1 MRKIT
6 FALILVA
13 ISITLAACGGATDTP
28 EPIAPTLSV
37 EEMGS
42 IDIDAL
48 TGETWEWV
56 NFSDPTQQFEVSD
69 PENYT
74 VEFQLD
80 GALNV
85 KADCNNA
92 SGFYTVDG
100 SSLNIEMGPMTMAM
114 CGTESRSDEF
124 VQNLGFASIYFFE
137 DGKLYIDL
145 MADGGTIGFD
155 PTTDTAEGAI
165 DGALPADLV
174 TQLDAFLQSQVYSE
188 GGNPEGA
195 APGLVLLV
203 DTPDGR
209 YLQAVGVSNL
219 EDGTPMQADDRLEI
233 GSNSK
238 SFTVVLL
245 MQLVEEG
252 VLSLDDPLSK
262 WLPEQVAAIPNGDQ
276 MTLHQLAQ
284 HTSGI
289 WDYADDIIGGGITDP
304 SKLVQGYTPQELVQ
318 YAIDNGT
325 PDFAPGAEGKWKYSN
340 TGYILLA
347 MVIEAA
353 SGEQLGDLFQSRIFD
368 PLGLES
374 ALFIEDVPEA
384 GVITNGYWWTDD
396 GERLDTTNWNVSQGW
411 AAGGIAMTAEDLLTY
426 AKALSSGELFQ
437 NPDSL
442 TQMLTFDPNGGDGL
456 MPYGL
461 GLIDFSPVTEPGYWG
476 HEGQTAGFQS
486 LWYTNPETGVTVVG
500 LTNSAAYSAFS
511 FLTLLP
517 IITGGGNTGV

>member
-6 FALILVA
+6 FMLILAA
-13 ISITLAACGGATDTP
+13 ISMTLAACGGGTDIP
-28 EPIAPTLSV
+28 EPIAPTQSV
-37 EEMGS
+37 EETGS
-42 IDIDAL
+42 IDAL
-48 TGETWEWV
+48 TRETWEWV
-56 NFSDPTQQFEVSD
+56 NFTDPTQQFEVSD

-80 GALNV
+80 GVLNV

-92 SGFYTVDG
+92 FGSYTVDG
-100 SSLNIEMGPMTMAM
+100 SSLNIEIGPMTMVM
-114 CGTESRSDEF
+114 CGPESRSDEF
-124 VQNLGFASIYFFE
+124 IQNLGFAAIYFFE
-137 DGKLYIDL
+137 DGELFIDL
-145 MADGGTIGFD
+145 IADGGTIGFD
-155 PTTDTAEGAI
+155 PTAADAAPTQ
-165 DGALPADLV
+165 GALPDDIV
-174 TQLDAFLQSQVYSE
+174 KQLDAFLQSQIYQE
-188 GGNPEGA
+188 GSDPEA
-195 APGLVLLV
+195 SAPGIVLLV

-209 YLQAVGVSNL
+209 YLSAAGVSNM
-219 EDGTPMQADDRLEI
+219 EDGTPMQSNDRLEI

-252 VLSLDDPLSK
+252 ILSLDDPLSK
-262 WLPEQVAAIPNGDQ
+262 WLPDQATAIQNGEQ
-276 MTLHQLAQ
+276 MTLRQLAQ
-284 HTSGI
+284 HTTGV
-289 WDYADDIIGGGITDP
+289 WDYADAIIGAGTTDP
-304 SKLVQGYTPQELVQ
+304 VKLIEAYTPEELVQ

-325 PDFAPGAEGKWKYSN
+325 PDFAPGEEGQWNYSN
-340 TGYILLA
+340 TGYILLG

-353 SGEQLGDLFQSRIFD
+353 SGEKLGDMFQSRIFD

-426 AKALSSGELFQ
+426 AKALSAGELFQ

-442 TQMLTFDPNGGDGL
+442 TQMLTFDPNGMDGV

-461 GLIDFSPVTEPGYWG
+461 GLTDYYRIAPGYWG
-476 HEGQTAGFQS
+476 HSGQTAGFDS

-500 LTNSAAYSAFS
+500 LTNSAAYGASS

-517 IITGGGNTGV
+517 IITGGENTGG